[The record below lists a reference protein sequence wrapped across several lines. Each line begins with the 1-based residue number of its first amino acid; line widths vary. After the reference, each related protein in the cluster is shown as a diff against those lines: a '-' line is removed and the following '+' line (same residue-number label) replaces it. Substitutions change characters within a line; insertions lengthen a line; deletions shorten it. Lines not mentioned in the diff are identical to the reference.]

1 MNLLQVSGISK
12 RAEQE
17 HILKDISFSQ
27 RKLQKL
33 AIAGETGSGKSTL
46 LKIIAGLAQP
56 DTGEVHFESK
66 KVLGPADTLVPG
78 HPGVSYLSQTFEL
91 PKFLR
96 VEQVLEYSNTMP
108 EAESNTLYD
117 VCQISHLLK
126 RKTDQLSGGEKQ
138 RIALARLL
146 ITSPRLLL
154 LDEPFSH
161 LDMVHKNTLKAVIR
175 DIGKR
180 LKITCMLVSHDP
192 ADTLSWADKILVMK
206 DGKIVQKGPP
216 EKIYRQPVNEYTAG
230 LFGKFNLI
238 APSRSKAFAAL
249 KGISPNGKTMLIRP
263 EQFKVVAK
271 KSNTF
276 AGKVVRANFFGGHY
290 ELDVSVA
297 GNDLI
302 VKTDDDG
309 YHAGDRIY
317 LSLVPESV
325 WYFPVK

>member
-12 RAEQE
+12 LAEQE
-17 HILKDISFSQ
+17 PILKDISFSQ
-27 RKLQKL
+27 RKLQKI
-33 AIAGETGSGKSTL
+33 AVAGETGSGKSTL

-56 DTGEVHFESK
+56 DTGDVHFESK

-192 ADTLSWADKILVMK
+192 TDTLSWADKILVMK

-238 APSRSKAFAAL
+238 APSQSKAFAAL
-249 KGISPNGKTMLIRP
+249 RGIRPDGRTMLIRP

-271 KSNTF
+271 KSNTLT
-276 AGKVVRANFFGGHY
+276 GKVVHANFFGGHY

-302 VKTDDDG
+302 IKTEHDG
-309 YHAGDRIY
+309 YQAGARIY
-317 LSLVPESV
+317 LSLTPESV
-325 WYFPVK
+325 WYF

>member
-1 MNLLQVSGISK
+1 MNLLQVSDISK
-12 RAEQE
+12 LAEQE

-27 RKLQKL
+27 RKLQKI
-33 AIAGETGSGKSTL
+33 AVAGETGSGKSTL

-56 DTGEVHFESK
+56 DTGEVHFENNR
-66 KVLGPADTLVPG
+66 VFGPADTLVPG
-78 HPGVSYLSQTFEL
+78 HPGVAYLSQTFEL

-230 LFGKFNLI
+230 LFGRFNLI
-238 APSRSKAFAAL
+238 VPSRYKAFAAL
-249 KGISPNGKTMLIRP
+249 RGIRPDGKTMLIRP

-271 KSNTF
+271 KSNTL
-276 AGKVVRANFFGGHY
+276 AGKVVHANFFGGHY
-290 ELDVSVA
+290 ELDVSVG

-302 VKTDDDG
+302 VKTEHDG
-309 YHAGDRIY
+309 YQAGNRIY
-317 LSLVPESV
+317 LSLAPENV
-325 WYFPVK
+325 WYIPVK